1 MQSKVTIFTA
11 RKVITMSPAR
21 PEGAAVA
28 IRDGRI
34 LGTGTVEEL
43 KGWGPHEV
51 DDRFSDLVLI
61 PGLIEAHSHIGEGT
75 HWRFPY
81 IGYFDRYAPDGKLWK
96 GCKRFDDVLAV
107 LKKLDADMSE
117 PGESLAVW
125 GFDPIYFAGER
136 LNVSHLDRIS
146 ETRPIFV
153 FHASDH
159 LATVNSALMKKMGI
173 TKDIDVEGVAKGPDG
188 QLNGELQEPNALRLA
203 GDIYYQ
209 IADGSGVDDNWQ
221 TYGIQAKNAGC
232 TTIGEMA
239 YGSPADQA
247 AVDRL
252 KRIVD
257 YPEYPVRIVELFL
270 PLLAGPDDPKEGARW
285 CIELSRHS
293 TEKLRLGIVKLF
305 LDGSIQGFTA
315 RLREPGYYNGRP
327 NGIWLMDPETF
338 PETLL
343 EYHRAGLTI
352 HCHCNGDEAVDVF
365 LDALE
370 QAQAKAPWPDH
381 RHTIQHCQLTTKNQY
396 QRMANLG
403 ICANI
408 FANHIY
414 YWGDQH
420 YQITVGPDR
429 AERMEACATAKKLG
443 VHFTLHSD
451 APITPINQL
460 HSAWCAVNRLTATG
474 RVLGEH
480 ERISVYD
487 ALYAVTLDAA
497 YTLKMDDDVGSIEPG
512 KLADFTVLEED
523 PFVVDPMKLKDIKI
537 WGTVLGGKLFP
548 ATRR

>member
-1 MQSKVTIFTA
+1 
-11 RKVITMSPAR
+11 
-21 PEGAAVA
+21 
-28 IRDGRI
+28 
-34 LGTGTVEEL
+34 
-43 KGWGPHEV
+43 
-51 DDRFSDLVLI
+51 
-61 PGLIEAHSHIGEGT
+61 
-75 HWRFPY
+75 
-81 IGYFDRYAPDGKLWK
+81 
-96 GCKRFDDVLAV
+96 
-107 LKKLDADMSE
+107 MSE
-117 PGESLAVW
+117 PGEPLTVW
-125 GFDPIYFAGER
+125 GFDPIYFDSER
-136 LNVSHLDRIS
+136 LNASHLDRVS

-159 LATVNSALMKKMGI
+159 LATVNSALMEKMGI
-173 TKDIDVEGVAKGPDG
+173 TKDIDVEGVVKGPNG
-188 QLNGELQEPNALRLA
+188 ELTGELQEPEALRLA
-203 GDIYYQ
+203 GEIYYQ
-209 IADGSGVDDNWQ
+209 IADGSDVDENWK

-239 YGSPADQA
+239 YGSPADPA

-257 YPEYPVRIVELFL
+257 DPEYPVRIVQLFL
-270 PLLAGPDDPKEGARW
+270 PLLSGPDDPEEGARW
-285 CIELSRHS
+285 SVELGKHS

-315 RLREPGYYNGRP
+315 RLRRPGYFNGSP
-327 NGIWLMDPETF
+327 NGIWLMDPESF
-338 PETLL
+338 HETLL
-343 EYHRAGLTI
+343 AYHKAGLTI

-365 LDALE
+365 LDAVE
-370 QAQAKAPWPDH
+370 QAQARAPWADH
-381 RHTIQHCQLTTKNQY
+381 RHTIQHCQLTTRDQY
-396 QRMANLG
+396 QRIANLG

-420 YQITVGPDR
+420 YNITVGPDR
-429 AERMEACATAKKLG
+429 AERMEACATAKELG
-443 VHFTLHSD
+443 VHFSLHSD

-497 YTLKMDDDVGSIEPG
+497 YTLKMDKDVGSIEPG

-523 PFVVDPMKLKDIKI
+523 PFAVDPLKLKDIKI
-537 WGTVLGGKLFP
+537 RGTVLGGKLFP
-548 ATRR
+548 AT